1 MAVTYGRPSMTDLPP
16 ELGRRIFAQIR
27 NSKPM
32 SDAEREERL
41 KAAIERIKKA
51 EEEELFKNRKSDKQ

>member
-16 ELGRRIFAQIR
+16 ELGRRIFEQIR

-32 SDAEREERL
+32 SEEERSERL
-41 KAAIERIKKA
+41 KTAIERIKKA
-51 EEEELFKNRKSDKQ
+51 EAEELSEKQRSDQ